1 MLRIS
6 LEEKEVR
13 GLLFPFCKQ
22 DKRGSRCNKLTK
34 STARKWPNQDLIFQ
48 ILWFLGAHP
57 SLTRKMHESLLRA
70 RNDNFIARERY
81 SPGKNTGVG
90 SHSRGSFQSRD
101 QTWVSCTAGRF
112 FTIRATREAQRK
124 VTYLQK
130 DSCLPCLYWSIKCIQ
145 NHHNLIYNNQEKA
158 H

>member
-6 LEEKEVR
+6 LGEKEIR

-22 DKRGSRCNKLTK
+22 NKRGSRFSKLTK

-90 SHSRGSFQSRD
+90 KPFQGSSQSRD
-101 QTWVSCTAGRF
+101 QTRVSCTAGRF
-112 FTIRATREAQRK
+112 FTIRATREGQRK
-124 VTYLQK
+124 VSPKRLM
-130 DSCLPCLYWSIKCIQ
+130 SPL
-145 NHHNLIYNNQEKA
+145 LILKHQIYSKPSQTDL
-158 H
+158 